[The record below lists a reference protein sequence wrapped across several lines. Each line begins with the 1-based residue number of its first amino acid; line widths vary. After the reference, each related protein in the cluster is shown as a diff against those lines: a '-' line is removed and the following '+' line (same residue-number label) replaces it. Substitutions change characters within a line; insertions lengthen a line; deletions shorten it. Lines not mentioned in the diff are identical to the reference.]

1 MEIKP
6 ELQKNILK
14 FGYGKNYK
22 YEGMLAHSFDRFHV
36 ITKFVLPTL
45 DDLKLYPIKY
55 DKECQYLRNLD
66 DEDNDRIKQNIKDL
80 FFYCA
85 KIRPYMSLYKIQIT
99 AHNLTAHNFL
109 KSEVDLILA
118 KFQTE

>member
-1 MEIKP
+1 MQFQLFFLLTILLCLCSRYSLVEIKP

-14 FGYGKNYK
+14 FSYGINYK
-22 YEGMLAHSFDRFHV
+22 YEGMLAHSFDRFYV
-36 ITKFVLPTL
+36 ITKFILSML

-66 DEDNDRIKQNIKDL
+66 NEDDDRIKQNIKDL

-85 KIRPYMSLYKIQIT
+85 KLRPYMVLLGCKLQHII
-99 AHNLTAHNFL
+99 
-109 KSEVDLILA
+109 
-118 KFQTE
+118 